1 MQPSSNNCYDTGL
14 REECGVFGIYDLD
27 GADVSPSIYYGLSA
41 LQHRGQESCGIA
53 VSDTSGP
60 KGHVKSYKGLGLVN
74 EVFKESK
81 LEELSGNIGIGHVRY
96 STTGSTTVENAQP
109 LVLNYLK
116 GSLSLSHNGNLVNAM
131 ELREQMEN
139 TGAIFHTSI
148 DSEIIAY
155 GIARER
161 VHSKTVE
168 EAILR
173 TVKEIRG
180 AYALVIMSPR
190 KLIGVRDPY
199 GLKPLCIGKRD
210 NAWVLASE
218 SCALTSIG
226 AEFVRDVAPGE
237 IVTFDKTGN
246 LKSEFMPVDVKKA
259 HCIFEY
265 IYFARLDSKIDNIS
279 VYEARIRGGA
289 TLAKTYPVDADL
301 VCGVPDSGLASAKGY
316 SEESG
321 IPFGLAFHKN
331 SYVGRTF
338 IKPTQ
343 KERESSVKIK
353 LSVLES
359 VVKGKRIVLVDDSI
373 VRGTTISNLITMLR
387 KAGATEVHVRISS
400 PPFLYPCYFGTDVP
414 SNKQLIASS
423 HSTEEIRQQIGADS
437 HADRGT
443 PEHGRRSADLP
454 CMLRQPLPN
463 GSTETGYQRSSR
475 KLILFRPPYR
485 ADTASGKGAFLFHA
499 YFDVMFAYNSIK
511 NKGSLHGSYRH
522 HLFQR
527 LHQHSDPEL
536 RGTVRAVPDAVSG
549 IKCSSYAEPA
559 VFRSLSRAESAAGKS
574 LRRSSLYRASKTF
587 YAALHALTGS
597 LRDCPDAESLR
608 RRIYRQK
615 CNLRFSG
622 HRH

>member
-1 MQPSSNNCYDTGL
+1 M
-14 REECGVFGIYDLD
+14 
-27 GADVSPSIYYGLSA
+27 
-41 LQHRGQESCGIA
+41 
-53 VSDTSGP
+53 
-60 KGHVKSYKGLGLVN
+60 
-74 EVFKESK
+74 
-81 LEELSGNIGIGHVRY
+81 
-96 STTGSTTVENAQP
+96 
-109 LVLNYLK
+109 
-116 GSLSLSHNGNLVNAM
+116 
-131 ELREQMEN
+131 
-139 TGAIFHTSI
+139 
-148 DSEIIAY
+148 
-155 GIARER
+155 
-161 VHSKTVE
+161 
-168 EAILR
+168 
-173 TVKEIRG
+173 
-180 AYALVIMSPR
+180 
-190 KLIGVRDPY
+190 RDPY

-423 HSTEEIRQQIGADS
+423 HSTEESASRSERTPWATCRS
-437 HADRGT
+437 KA
-443 PEHGRRSADLP
+443 PEHVGDCRSVVHASTVIIRWKYQSRISALFWKADFVFF
-454 CMLRQPLPN
+454 PL
-463 GSTETGYQRSSR
+463 TAQ
-475 KLILFRPPYR
+475 ILHP
-485 ADTASGKGAFLFHA
+485 
-499 YFDVMFAYNSIK
+499 
-511 NKGSLHGSYRH
+511 
-522 HLFQR
+522 
-527 LHQHSDPEL
+527 
-536 RGTVRAVPDAVSG
+536 
-549 IKCSSYAEPA
+549 
-559 VFRSLSRAESAAGKS
+559 
-574 LRRSSLYRASKTF
+574 
-587 YAALHALTGS
+587 
-597 LRDCPDAESLR
+597 
-608 RRIYRQK
+608 
-615 CNLRFSG
+615 
-622 HRH
+622 